1 MDFSD
6 VSARF
11 KKHRGEF
18 GATPE
23 RNHEEIR
30 LLRARILGVLIRDA
44 RLSYGSS
51 AAEVAEKLRV
61 PPQTVESWELG
72 DGSPSLPQLEMLAFH
87 LGIPISHFWSAK
99 TFAAEDADAAPI
111 PTEEYNQLRDRV
123 IGVRIAVARQES
135 GKTPEALATEAG
147 MTADRLNA
155 YEQGLAAVPF
165 PELTS
170 LAAALRHP
178 VSYFLEGTG
187 QVGRWLALQE
197 EYARFS
203 GLPDELRA
211 FVAQPVNQPFIEIAM
226 KLARMPLQDLRLVG
240 EKILDITL

>member
-1 MDFSD
+1 MSFSD

-11 KKHRGEF
+11 KKQRGEF
-18 GATPE
+18 GPTPE

-30 LLRARILGVLIRDA
+30 LLRARILGVLLRDA
-44 RLSYGSS
+44 RLSHGSS
-51 AAEVAEKLRV
+51 VAEVADKLRV
-61 PPQTVESWELG
+61 PPQTVEAWELG
-72 DGSPSLPQLEMLAFH
+72 DQSPSLPQLEMLAYT
-87 LGIPISHFWSAK
+87 LEIPISHFWSAK
-99 TFAAEDADAAPI
+99 TYAAEEVEGAPI

-123 IGVRIAVARQES
+123 IGVRIAVARQEA
-135 GKTPEALATEAG
+135 GMTPEALAKEAG
-147 MTADRLNA
+147 LAADQLA
-155 YEQGLAAVPF
+155 VYEQGLASVPF

-226 KLARMPLQDLRLVG
+226 KLAKMPLQELRTVG

>member
-11 KKHRGEF
+11 KKQRGEF
-18 GATPE
+18 GPTPE

-51 AAEVAEKLRV
+51 VAEIAEKLRV
-61 PPQTVESWELG
+61 PPQTVESWEMG
-72 DGSPSLPQLEMLAFH
+72 NGSPSLPQLEMLAYS
-87 LGIPISHFWSAK
+87 LEIPISHFWSAK
-99 TFAAEDADAAPI
+99 TYAAEDSGSAPVA
-111 PTEEYNQLRDRV
+111 TEEYNQLRDRV

-135 GKTPEALATEAG
+135 SITPETLAKEAG
-147 MTADRLNA
+147 LTADQLA
-155 YEQGLAAVPF
+155 AFEQGRASVPF

-187 QVGRWLALQE
+187 HVGRWLALQE

-203 GLPDELRA
+203 DLPDEMRA
-211 FVAQPVNQPFIEIAM
+211 FVAQLVNQPFIEIAM
-226 KLARMPLQDLRLVG
+226 KLAKMPLQDLRQVG